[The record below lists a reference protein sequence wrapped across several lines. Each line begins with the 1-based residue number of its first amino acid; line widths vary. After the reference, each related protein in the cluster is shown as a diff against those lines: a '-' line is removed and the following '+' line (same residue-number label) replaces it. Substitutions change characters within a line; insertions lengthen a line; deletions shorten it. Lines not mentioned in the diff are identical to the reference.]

1 VDWERFKQ
9 WLCKDHTE
17 RVSRDI
23 VSYARRYF
31 KCLERMDLT
40 DVSLC
45 ESGKRRMILSSL
57 SNLAKFLGI
66 YDNWRSTVR
75 RYGIKWIEVGV
86 KDKRMIDRLT
96 KVSDA
101 NDVYNWVK
109 EVKANNPELN
119 DFIDLMAITGL
130 RLVEAVN
137 SYNLI
142 IKLAKE
148 GKLSEYYNSDKQVL
162 EHFKFKDIFLRKG
175 KKAMISFVPKQ
186 LIDRISLNE
195 PLPSEFAIGKRVKNA
210 RFSDL
215 REAHASILTKYLS
228 QPEIDFLH
236 GRVGTTVFMQN
247 YFNIA
252 LISDIKQRIFKAIAE
267 IQNKIS

>member
-1 VDWERFKQ
+1 VDWERFKE

-23 VSYARRYF
+23 VSYARRYL
-31 KCLERMDLT
+31 KCLETMDLT
-40 DVSLC
+40 DVNLC

-57 SNLAKFLGI
+57 SNLAKFLGV
-66 YDNWRSTVR
+66 YDQWKNTVR

-119 DFIDLMAITGL
+119 DFMDFMAITGL
-130 RLVEAVN
+130 RLIEAVR

-142 IKLAKE
+142 INLSRK

-162 EHFKFKDIFLRKG
+162 EHFKFKDMFLRKG
-175 KKAMISFVPKQ
+175 KKAMISFVPKE
-186 LIDRISLNE
+186 LIDRIILNE
-195 PLPSEFAIGKRVKNA
+195 PLPSEFAIGKRVKHA
-210 RFSDL
+210 RFSDI
-215 REAHASILTKYLS
+215 REAHASILTKHLNQS
-228 QPEIDFLH
+228 EIDFLH
-236 GRVGTTVFMQN
+236 GRIGTTVFMQN

-252 LISDIKQRIFKAIAE
+252 LIGDLKQRIFKAIAE
-267 IQNKIS
+267 IQTKIS